1 MARGSASN
9 CFLGSRAL
17 FPSSFVVGVVWRLAE
32 FVPEVFD
39 VFPES
44 IRYDL
49 ACSARVILGVRLSAT
64 RVPVEMGE
72 SAGVVVRSRTKA
84 G

>member
-9 CFLGSRAL
+9 CFLGLRAL
-17 FPSSFVVGVVWRLAE
+17 FPSSFVVVVWRLAE